1 MAERD
6 RIIEFLDELLDAGS
20 FADYGPN
27 GLQVPGADEIET
39 VVTGVSAQRELFTRA
54 AGEGAQLVIA
64 HHGMFWESQPRALSP
79 AQRDRLRVLI
89 ENDISLAAYHLPLD
103 AHPVVG
109 NNALICAQLGLEQAE
124 QFAEHR
130 GRLIGLVGRSPG
142 GIPFTE
148 LRDRCE
154 RLFGQVPFTWDAGP
168 DVVHS
173 VGVLS
178 GGGASSFAEA
188 ISLGL
193 DAFITGE
200 PAEYAMADARESGIH
215 FVAGGHYATE
225 TFGVR
230 RLGDLVSERF
240 EIEHCFVDLPNPV

>member
-89 ENDISLAAYHLPLD
+89 EDDISLAAYPPSPRRPPGRGKQRADL
-103 AHPVVG
+103 
-109 NNALICAQLGLEQAE
+109 CAA
-124 QFAEHR
+124 
-130 GRLIGLVGRSPG
+130 RS
-142 GIPFTE
+142 
-148 LRDRCE
+148 R
-154 RLFGQVPFTWDAGP
+154 
-168 DVVHS
+168 
-173 VGVLS
+173 
-178 GGGASSFAEA
+178 AS
-188 ISLGL
+188 
-193 DAFITGE
+193 
-200 PAEYAMADARESGIH
+200 
-215 FVAGGHYATE
+215 
-225 TFGVR
+225 
-230 RLGDLVSERF
+230 
-240 EIEHCFVDLPNPV
+240 